1 MAEKLI
7 IMLVNSDPTNPSE
20 LGAPFS
26 QAIVAAAMAY
36 EVEIIISGRAG
47 ELACKGVSEKLVVPG
62 ETQHTVYELIQEA
75 HQAGVTI
82 KVCTPTPEL
91 TGDDL
96 ISEIDEIVGGAYL
109 ISEAMDS
116 DTVTFTY

>member
-1 MAEKLI
+1 MADKLI
-7 IMLVNSDPTNPSE
+7 IVLVNTDPTNPSE
-20 LGAPFS
+20 LGAPFF
-26 QAIVAAAMAY
+26 QATVAAAMEY

-47 ELACKGVSEKLVVPG
+47 ELACRGVPEKLVVPG
-62 ETQHTVYELIQEA
+62 EARRTVYELIQEA

-82 KVCTPTPEL
+82 KVCTPTLEL
-91 TGDDL
+91 WGDDL

-109 ISEAMDS
+109 ISEAMDD